1 MDLFTYLLTYLVE
14 YETKAV
20 AKDRVNLWMEMTI
33 Y

>member
-1 MDLFTYLLTYLVE
+1 MGEYIYLLTYLLG